1 MMNHHGALVSCCRPF
16 WWRLALV
23 RLGKVDS
30 THVIKRVNSV
40 TAEMVIQSLRYGI
53 KAWLK
58 MDPACIKEL
67 LD

>member
-1 MMNHHGALVSCCRPF
+1 M
-16 WWRLALV
+16 

-53 KAWLK
+53 KLGLK
-58 MDPACIKEL
+58 WIQLVSKNFSIKGSPLVKFLMFVERTVT
-67 LD
+67 